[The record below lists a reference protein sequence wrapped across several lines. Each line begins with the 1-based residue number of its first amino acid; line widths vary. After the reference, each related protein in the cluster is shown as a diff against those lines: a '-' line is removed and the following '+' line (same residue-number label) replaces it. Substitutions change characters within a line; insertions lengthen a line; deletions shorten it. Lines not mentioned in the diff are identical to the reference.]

1 LSRFWQF
8 QHWNLVFSHSW
19 HLDSTVAIRALRH
32 NTASC
37 RIHIV
42 KIDTPR
48 YDQMATNVAAT
59 VRRGTTRNSHAP
71 FGKPHVDWHEHKLVY
86 INTFEQADGSKK
98 VLLTS

>member
-8 QHWNLVFSHSW
+8 QHWNLVFSHSS

-42 KIDTPR
+42 KIDQT
-48 YDQMATNVAAT
+48 ANNVEAAAALP
-59 VRRGTTRNSHAP
+59 VRRGTSRNSNAP
-71 FGKPHVDWHEHKLVY
+71 LTTT
-86 INTFEQADGSKK
+86 NTSLDISTLLNRLMVQKK
-98 VLLTS
+98 CC